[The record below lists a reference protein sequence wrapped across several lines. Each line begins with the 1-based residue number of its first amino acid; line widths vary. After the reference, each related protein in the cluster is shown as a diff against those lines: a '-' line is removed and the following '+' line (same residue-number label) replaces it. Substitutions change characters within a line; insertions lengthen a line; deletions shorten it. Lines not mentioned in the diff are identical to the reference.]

1 MAAFTFK
8 GLEEYELK
16 LAKLERSTEKIIG
29 KAVYAGAGI
38 VADAVRKNI
47 GSLPIVSPKNSFG
60 TATTPIS
67 GVTAAQKAGLLDGGF
82 GVSRMQLDN
91 GYYHVKLGFDGYN
104 RTKTKKYPS
113 GQPNILIARSVENGT
128 SFRSKQ
134 PFVLPAVRSSRK
146 AAEQKMKEILDE
158 EINRLEK

>member
-104 RTKTKKYPS
+104 RTRTKKYPS

-128 SFRSKQ
+128 SFRTKH
-134 PFVLPAVRSSRK
+134 PFVSPAVRGSRK
-146 AAEQKMKEILDE
+146 AAEQKMKEVLDE

>member
-1 MAAFTFK
+1 MASFIFK

-29 KAVYAGAGI
+29 KAVYAGAGV

-47 GSLPIVSPKNSFG
+47 SSLPIVPPKNSFG
-60 TATTPIS
+60 TATAPIS
-67 GVTAAQKAGLLDGGF
+67 GVTAAQKTGLVDGF
-82 GVSRMQLDN
+82 GISRMQFDN

-134 PFVLPAVRSSRK
+134 PFVSPAVRSSRK
-146 AAEQKMKEILDE
+146 AAEQKMKEVLDQ

>member
-1 MAAFTFK
+1 MATFTFK

-16 LAKLERSTEKIIG
+16 LAKLGLNTEKIIG
-29 KAVYAGAGI
+29 KAVYAGAGV

-47 GSLPIVSPKNSFG
+47 SSLPIVPPKNSFG
-60 TATTPIS
+60 TATAPIS
-67 GVTAAQKAGLLDGGF
+67 GVTAAQKAGLSDGF
-82 GVSRMQLDN
+82 GVSHMRLDN
-91 GYYHVKLGFDGYN
+91 GYYHVKLGFNGYN

-128 SFRSKQ
+128 SFRSKH
-134 PFVLPAVRSSRK
+134 PFVSPAVRNSRK

>member
-1 MAAFTFK
+1 MATFTFK

-16 LAKLERSTEKIIG
+16 LAKLELNTEKIIG
-29 KAVYAGAGI
+29 KAVYAGAGV

-47 GSLPIVSPKNSFG
+47 SSLPIVPPKNSFG
-60 TATTPIS
+60 TATAPIS
-67 GVTAAQKAGLLDGGF
+67 GVTAAQKAGLVDGF
-82 GVSRMQLDN
+82 GISRMQLDN

-104 RTKTKKYPS
+104 RTRTKKYPS

-134 PFVLPAVRSSRK
+134 PFVSPAVRSSRK

>member
-1 MAAFTFK
+1 MASFTFK

-29 KAVYAGAGI
+29 KAVYAGAGV

-47 GSLPIVSPKNSFG
+47 ISLPIVPPKNSFG
-60 TATTPIS
+60 TATAPIS
-67 GVTAAQKAGLLDGGF
+67 GVTAAQKTGLVDGF
-82 GVSRMQLDN
+82 GISRMQLDN

-128 SFRSKQ
+128 SFRSKH
-134 PFVLPAVRSSRK
+134 PFVSPAVRNSRK
-146 AAEQKMKEILDE
+146 AAEQKMKEVLDE

>member
-1 MAAFTFK
+1 MGIFIFK

-16 LAKLERSTEKIIG
+16 LSKLEAGTEKIIG
-29 KAVYAGAGI
+29 KAIYAGAGI
-38 VADAVRKNI
+38 MADAVRKNI
-47 GSLPIVSPKNSFG
+47 ASLPIVPPKNSFG

-67 GVTAAQKAGLLDGGF
+67 GVTAAQKAGISEGF
-82 GVSRMQLDN
+82 GISKMELDN
-91 GYYHVKLGFDGYN
+91 GYYHVKLGFEGYN

-128 SFRSKQ
+128 SFRSKH
-134 PFVLPAVRSSRK
+134 PFVSPAVRGSRK
-146 AAEQKMKEILDE
+146 AAEQKMKEVLDE